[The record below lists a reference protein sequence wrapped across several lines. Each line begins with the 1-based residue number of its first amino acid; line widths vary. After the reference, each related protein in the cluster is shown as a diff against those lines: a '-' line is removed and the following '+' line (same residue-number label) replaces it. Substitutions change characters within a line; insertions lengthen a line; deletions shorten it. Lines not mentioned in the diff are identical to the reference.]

1 MYICMINIIL
11 KINSFKNWYCPFLAP
26 TEDDLADVI
35 EEVKKLSDEVMLDS
49 NSDGMS
55 DDSEEG

>member
-1 MYICMINIIL
+1 MFITKTGMSIF
-11 KINSFKNWYCPFLAP
+11 SVP

-49 NSDGMS
+49 HSDGLS